1 MSTRHLVVALFSVLV
16 LPTIARAQMGTLG
29 TCTLLDNE
37 SVSRTTQNGFAILSV
52 RGPLLVRCS
61 GGAELRANEAN
72 IFEATSEVHLYGN
85 VEFEDAERRLTSDN
99 AVYSGAIR
107 RLHSTGNVVYT
118 DVASGSTL
126 RGPEMEYY
134 RPGPGRPEAQVI
146 ATQRPHLTLY
156 PQGEEGAPEEPLEVD
171 ADRVSIVGQNAL
183 SASGS
188 VVLQRSD
195 LDGVAREAEY
205 DRASGELELRGDAR
219 LTGERYD
226 LAGEEIQA
234 RAPAS
239 GIEQVTARQD
249 AELASEELKV
259 AAPELQL
266 FFANDMVERLLARG
280 LVSEVP
286 PEGDAASRPTVTA
299 RGFRLEADSLE
310 AISPGQQLEQ
320 VIAIGRARG
329 EAIDTLAEG
338 TADTPTRTARALE
351 SEGSSA
357 VALSVQTDRDWLA
370 GDTITG
376 FFAARIDSLPAPA
389 DTTAAAEQETELER
403 LVARGSARSLYR
415 VRSDTARAEAE
426 PTLNY
431 LAGDTIELRFARG
444 ELNTAE
450 VQGLRRGAYLTPAPA
465 PAPDDSAGDESPPA
479 GRTNDPGAAARP
491 QRRGR

>member
-1 MSTRHLVVALFSVLV
+1 MRTLRFLLVLLSVLA
-16 LPTIARAQMGTLG
+16 LPTPVRAQAG
-29 TCTLLDNE
+29 TCTLLENK
-37 SVSRTTQNGFAILSV
+37 SVSRTPQNGFAILSV

-85 VEFEDAERRLTSDN
+85 VRFEDAERRLTSDN

-134 RPGPGRPEAQVI
+134 RPGPARPEAQVI

-156 PQGEEGAPEEPLEVD
+156 PEGEEGAPEEPLEVD

-183 SASGS
+183 TASGS
-188 VVLQRSD
+188 VVLRRSD
-195 LDGVAREAEY
+195 LDGVARQAEY
-205 DRASGELELRGDAR
+205 DRSSGELDLRGDAR

-239 GIEQVTARQD
+239 GIEQVTARHD

-259 AAPELQL
+259 TAPELEL
-266 FFANDMVERLLARG
+266 FFANDVVERLLARR
-280 LVSEVP
+280 LVSEVSP
-286 PEGDAASRPTVTA
+286 QGDAVSRPTVTA

-320 VIAIGRARG
+320 VIAIGHARG

-338 TADTPTRTARALE
+338 AADTVTRMASVPE
-351 SEGSSA
+351 SEDSSTVLA
-357 VALSVQTDRDWLA
+357 SVQTDRDWLS

-376 FFAARIDSLPAPA
+376 FFARIDSLPVSA

-403 LVARGSARSLYR
+403 LVAKGSARSLYR
-415 VRSDTARAEAE
+415 VRSDTAGVEAK
-426 PTLNY
+426 PALNY
-431 LAGDTIELRFARG
+431 LAGDTIELRFAGG
-444 ELNTAE
+444 ELGTAA

-465 PAPDDSAGDESPPA
+465 EDNSEGEDSSTARRS
-479 GRTNDPGAAARP
+479 NDLGAATRP
-491 QRRGR
+491 PRGGR